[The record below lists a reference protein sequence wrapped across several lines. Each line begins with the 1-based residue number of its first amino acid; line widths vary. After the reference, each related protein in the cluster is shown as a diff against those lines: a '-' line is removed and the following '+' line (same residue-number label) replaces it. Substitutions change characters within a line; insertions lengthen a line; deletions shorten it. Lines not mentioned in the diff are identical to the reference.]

1 VVWNDSTVA
10 VAAPV
15 FDDKGL
21 VATVALL
28 GAGELDLESTL
39 EQLLG
44 AARALSAE
52 LGHQGEGT
60 PVAVV

>member
-1 VVWNDSTVA
+1 VWNDSTVA

-21 VATVALL
+21 AATVALL

-39 EQLLG
+39 EQLL
-44 AARALSAE
+44 ATAQALGAE
-52 LGHQGEGT
+52 LGAGAAG
-60 PVAVV
+60 AVV